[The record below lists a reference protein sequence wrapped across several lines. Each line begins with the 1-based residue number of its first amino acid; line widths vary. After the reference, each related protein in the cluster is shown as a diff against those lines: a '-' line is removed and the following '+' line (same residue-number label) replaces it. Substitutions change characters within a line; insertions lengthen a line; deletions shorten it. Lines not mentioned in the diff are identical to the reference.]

1 MEQRL
6 DKTMA
11 VLERTPGALDAMLRG
26 LPEEWTRSN
35 EGEGADGAETWSAF
49 DVVVHL
55 INCEKTDWVPRART
69 ILESKDGEVREFP
82 PFDRWGEIR
91 ESRTKPIGE
100 VLDTF
105 ARLRA
110 ENLAKVRTW
119 QLGPEQLAMRGR
131 HPALGEVTLS
141 ELMATWA
148 AHDLNHLHQ
157 ISRVMAHQYR
167 EAVGPWKKFM
177 GVMVCEGH
185 GA

>member
-1 MEQRL
+1 MEQSLER
-6 DKTMA
+6 TVA
-11 VLERTPGALDAMLRG
+11 VLERTPAGLAALLTG

-35 EGEGADGAETWSAF
+35 EGEGTWSVF

-69 ILESKDGEVREFP
+69 ILESEGGEVREFP
-82 PFDRWGEIR
+82 PFDRWGGIR
-91 ESRTKPIGE
+91 ESQSKAMGE
-100 VLDTF
+100 VLENF

-110 ENLAKVRTW
+110 ENLRMVREW
-119 QLGPEQLAMRGR
+119 NLSAEQMAMRGM
-131 HPALGEVTLS
+131 HPVLGQVTLAQ
-141 ELMATWA
+141 LMATWA

-167 EAVGPWKKFM
+167 EAVGPWRRFM